1 MAAWVSFSKV
11 QMSSAMVFSAAQVV
25 LLFAKF
31 SSSEFDIYRSRSFV
45 NILNKIGPSID
56 LWGTSESKISKKLRV
71 SFILKFCFRLSKV
84 KESADS
90 FFNERILES
99 SLKNRKHASLQ

>member
-1 MAAWVSFSKV
+1 
-11 QMSSAMVFSAAQVV
+11 MVFSAAQVV

-56 LWGTSESKISKKLRV
+56 L
-71 SFILKFCFRLSKV
+71 
-84 KESADS
+84 
-90 FFNERILES
+90 
-99 SLKNRKHASLQ
+99 

>member
-1 MAAWVSFSKV
+1 
-11 QMSSAMVFSAAQVV
+11 MSSAMVFSAAQVV

-56 LWGTSESKISKKLRV
+56 L
-71 SFILKFCFRLSKV
+71 
-84 KESADS
+84 
-90 FFNERILES
+90 
-99 SLKNRKHASLQ
+99 